1 MSRYEPLGKYL
12 SNRREAEWQ
21 AEFSD
26 VEQILGFPLPNSARR
41 YTAWWANQQG
51 AGHSQVRGWR
61 DVGWRTAA
69 VDLGRESVR
78 FERVERQERG
88 GSERASLIALGRELD
103 RPDVFDA
110 MTTTELRTKLERAA
124 IEWLVAAGGSIP
136 EFEPAPRKRPLA

>member
-12 SNRREAEWQ
+12 SSRPDSEWQ
-21 AEFSD
+21 AGFSD

-69 VDLGRESVR
+69 VDLGGESVR
-78 FERVERQERG
+78 FERVERQESG
-88 GSERASLIALGRELD
+88 GSEMAALLALGRNLG
-103 RPDVFDA
+103 RPDVLDA
-110 MTTTELRTKLERAA
+110 DTTANLRTKLERAA
-124 IEWLVAAGGSIP
+124 IEWLVAAGGSMP
-136 EFEPAPRKRPLA
+136 EYQPAPRKRPLA